1 MVEMAFICAIQP
13 LQADLLSGPTCRF
26 QAKSS
31 KNRLHEFLLNDNH
44 YLHQGIPASIWC
56 LEEQKA
62 TEFQRFGFLNLQGSC
77 QVLKKNQLKDLEV
90 WGKLRIRY
98 IYQKNISDFLH
109 GFGIFKHTPCNPWG
123 NKILLLESKLIWWCQ
138 SGPHM
143 ALVLQN
149 GWWL

>member
-1 MVEMAFICAIQP
+1 M
-13 LQADLLSGPTCRF
+13 
-26 QAKSS
+26 KSS
-31 KNRLHEFLLNDNH
+31 YVIKKEPSKSQLASTRFEVWLLTNLCIIMSCRKLNDNH

-98 IYQKNISDFLH
+98 IYHKNISDFPH

-138 SGPHM
+138 SSPHM
-143 ALVLQN
+143 SLVLQN